1 MRLEGPPTTPK
12 FDMNAPSVGL
22 SFAVPD
28 CVLFGYE
35 PELFGQFP
43 GRKTSENA
51 MRLPEAQGSGVGEGC
66 SKALADLK
74 AGSTGRPDRLLVA
87 TSLPQCCPYVARQ
100 LSVQFGTGDT
110 GISSCRATQIF
121 TWSGVGL
128 EASDACSG

>member
-28 CVLFGYE
+28 RVLLGYE

-51 MRLPEAQGSGVGEGC
+51 RRFPEAQGSGVGEGC

-74 AGSTGRPDRLLVA
+74 AGSTGPDRLLVGHLF
-87 TSLPQCCPYVARQ
+87 TSVLPLRRKTAE
-100 LSVQFGTGDT
+100 
-110 GISSCRATQIF
+110 RAIR
-121 TWSGVGL
+121 
-128 EASDACSG
+128 DR

>member
-1 MRLEGPPTTPK
+1 MCPASSFSQANIGSSHTPLPLRLEGPPTTPK

-28 CVLFGYE
+28 RVLLGYE

-51 MRLPEAQGSGVGEGC
+51 RRFPEAQGSGVGEGC

-74 AGSTGRPDRLLVA
+74 AGSTGPDRLLVGHLF
-87 TSLPQCCPYVARQ
+87 TSVLPLRRKTAE
-100 LSVQFGTGDT
+100 
-110 GISSCRATQIF
+110 RAIR
-121 TWSGVGL
+121 
-128 EASDACSG
+128 DR